1 VSDLDREHARALS
14 LDLLAACQPDASG
27 PAPVSDSF
35 RCWTPLQDWASGA
48 EGLSALRQ
56 VLRACAAAVAGA
68 YSFNLNAVISDG
80 QQVVIEADA
89 RAERGG
95 SPVNC
100 TFVLVLRAGLV
111 DEVRCYLDPRVV
123 EG

>member
-1 VSDLDREHARALS
+1 MSDPHREHARARS
-14 LDLLAACQPDASG
+14 LELLAACQPDGSG
-27 PAPVSDSF
+27 SAPVTEGF
-35 RCWTPLQDWASGA
+35 RCWTPLHDWATGA

-68 YSFNLNAVISDG
+68 YSFGPRVVISDG
-80 QQVVIEADA
+80 EQVVVEADG

-95 SPVNC
+95 APVSC

-123 EG
+123 GG